1 MGGSRHVTATVS
13 VDEAGSIAV
22 LSFGSGQRLNALGQG
37 DWEELQRAVHGLA
50 SFPSL
55 RAVVVRGRGGVFCA
69 GSDIREWDGTSD
81 AAVGRTFDVLEA
93 ALQALEDLPVPTLAV
108 VEGVAAGGGC
118 QLALA
123 CDLQLLTPTARIGMP
138 VARLGLLVPATF
150 ATRLALRVGPSRAK
164 DLLYT
169 GRMLTAR
176 EAWDMGLVTTL
187 APDDDADAA
196 LAALLTPWN
205 GVSAASL
212 RASKAAVDEGL
223 HLLTEA
229 GRRAPKG
236 PAVDPGEFRSRVTRF
251 LHRHRDTP

>member
-1 MGGSRHVTATVS
+1 MAAVG
-13 VDEAGSIAV
+13 VDVAESIATI
-22 LSFGSGQRLNALGQG
+22 SFGSGERLNALGQR
-37 DWEELQRAVHGLA
+37 DWEDLRCAVHGLA
-50 SFPSL
+50 SGPTL
-55 RAVVVRGRGGVFCA
+55 RGVVVRGRGGVFCA
-69 GSDIREWDGTSD
+69 GSDISEWDGTSGAD
-81 AAVGRTFDVLEA
+81 VGRTFDVLES

-123 CDLQLLTPTARIGMP
+123 CDLQLLTPTARMGMP

-150 ATRLALRVGPSRAK
+150 AARLALRVGPSRAK

-196 LAALLTPWN
+196 LAAVLDPWK
-205 GVSAASL
+205 GVSSASL
-212 RASKAAVDEGL
+212 KASKAAVDEGL
-223 HLLTEA
+223 RLLTEA

-236 PAVDPGEFRSRVTRF
+236 PAVDPVEFRDRVTGF
-251 LHRHRDTP
+251 LHRRTGAGPPAPPP